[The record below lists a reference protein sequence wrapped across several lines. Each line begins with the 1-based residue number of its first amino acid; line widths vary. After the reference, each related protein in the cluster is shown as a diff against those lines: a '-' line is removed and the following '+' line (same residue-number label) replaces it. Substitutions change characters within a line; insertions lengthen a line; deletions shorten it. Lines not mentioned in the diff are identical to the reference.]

1 MWAKN
6 GAAEVEQI
14 LYYSIPGTLLI
25 SYVAAS
31 GFALGLMV
39 PIDAAFLAAGLIAS
53 IPAGFIVYQAY
64 TSNMLPIYSRIW
76 RKHDNS
82 EPLKLIASK
91 LSTKDPVKAGDLAK
105 RIMIVISNEK
115 DHSGYSWKLLNLV
128 NSRGACIFSSVLGM
142 AIPVLWIV
150 YKASLAYIE
159 TGVLEDAWLNWQ
171 VAPKLVVYY
180 VVVMLLAVSFY
191 RAIPKILRQLS
202 SYNNILVAMNAKELE
217 SIAEALRPQA

>member
-1 MWAKN
+1 LWAKN

-39 PIDAAFLAAGLIAS
+39 QIDAAFLAAGLIAS

-128 NSRGACIFSSVLGM
+128 NSRGACIFSSMLGM
-142 AIPVLWIV
+142 AIPVLWIA

-159 TGVLEDAWLNWQ
+159 TGVLEGTWLNWQ

-180 VVVMLLAVSFY
+180 LVVMVLAVSFY

-202 SYNNILVAMNAKELE
+202 SYNSILVAMNAKELE
-217 SIAEALRPQA
+217 TIAEALRPQA